1 MAKTVSDIKGTTNAI
16 KHWHLN
22 DDEHNHFIVGLE
34 PASRHAA
41 KNCAFIK
48 SVAEDT
54 STKETKNAFGHLKQM
69 CGIDPDFRGKR
80 IRMTAWVKSALRG
93 NSIGRLE
100 LDVIGS
106 WGWYCKW
113 NGTFDNM
120 AKRPI
125 VGETDWQQ
133 YSLVVDV
140 PEESVSMNFGLLL
153 IGAGKVWLDEINFE
167 IVDKSIPLTGLPE
180 KAQNFNFTD

>member
-1 MAKTVSDIKGTTNAI
+1 MSKGISDIAQSGHAI

-22 DDEHNHFIVGLE
+22 DAEHDHFIVGLE
-34 PASRHAA
+34 PESRHAS

-48 SVAEDT
+48 SIAEDV
-54 STKETKNAFGHLKQM
+54 STEEAQNACGRLKQM
-69 CGIDPDFRGKR
+69 CGIDTDFRGKR
-80 IRMTAWVKSALRG
+80 IRMTAWVKSALLG

-120 AKRPI
+120 AERPI
-125 VGETDWQQ
+125 TGETDWQQ
-133 YSLVVDV
+133 YTLVVDV
-140 PEESVSMNFGLLL
+140 PQESVSMNFGLLL
-153 IGAGKVWLDEINFE
+153 IGAGKMWLDQISIEV
-167 IVDKSIPLTGLPE
+167 VDRTVPLTGLPE
-180 KAQNFNFTD
+180 KAQNLNFTD